1 VGEEVT
7 APEDWPRGKERASS
21 GKMTASSELEIKQ
34 RLAKL
39 SERDR
44 LAMSVYLLRLKYQS
58 KSGRRGISKL
68 MKEMDSG
75 KKTKLSQLA
84 TDLGHA

>member
-1 VGEEVT
+1 
-7 APEDWPRGKERASS
+7 
-21 GKMTASSELEIKQ
+21 MTASSELDLKQ
-34 RLAKL
+34 RLARL

-44 LAMSVYLLRLKYQS
+44 LAMSAYLLRLKHGS

-75 KKTKLSQLA
+75 KKTKLSQLSA
-84 TDLGHA
+84 DLGHA